1 MPFPRMCLP
10 VNPPSSS
17 SSSRSQVSSFFPT
30 IFLSSDRGKLLSL
43 PLLMGLPHFSF
54 HYSTSPARPIVVVL
68 LLLPFFRVKGLPS
81 YFLPLKGPHVRRNF
95 FHLLVH
101 TVRSI
106 FRGGGGTIRMVSFRG
121 SEVEIVQVIA
131 VVDRAKPSVIEA
143 NSPARKGFLLR
154 KYPVLAW

>member
-1 MPFPRMCLP
+1 MCLP
-10 VNPPSSS
+10 VNPPSS

-81 YFLPLKGPHVRRNF
+81 FFSPLKALMFAETSFICWYIPCAASF
-95 FHLLVH
+95 
-101 TVRSI
+101 
-106 FRGGGGTIRMVSFRG
+106 GGGGTFRMVSFRG